1 MATVIII
8 LGFILG
14 LVGLAGCV
22 LPFLPGPPLNFAA
35 LILLSLV
42 RDWEPFGAVFLV
54 SMGILTAGV
63 TVLDYVVPAIGAR
76 RFGASKAGVWG
87 SVIGM
92 IVGLVLFPPWGMLIG
107 AFVGALV
114 GELIAGKEGKRALRA
129 GWGTFVGTMVGT
141 GIKLAASGIMFY
153 VYVREMF

>member
-8 LGFILG
+8 LGFVLG

-35 LILLSLV
+35 LILLSLAK
-42 RDWEPFGAVFLV
+42 DWEPFGPVFLV

-63 TVLDYVVPAIGAR
+63 TVLDYMVPAIGAR

-92 IVGLVLFPPWGMLIG
+92 IVGLVLFPPWGMLLG
-107 AFVGALV
+107 AFLGALV
-114 GELIAGKEGKRALRA
+114 GELIVGKQGKTALRA
-129 GWGTFVGTMVGT
+129 GWGTFVGTMIGT
-141 GIKLAASGIMFY
+141 GLKLAVSGIMFY
-153 VYVREMF
+153 VYVIEMF